1 MQHETSF
8 IDFAHVSLLFLR
20 SSNRILASKRTTQ
33 QKKLIQLVKSNISMQ
48 DPSKV
53 IFNFSKYELSD
64 YEIDVNPSEENVLA
78 IISLK
83 LPTKGYLIIKT

>member
-1 MQHETSF
+1 
-8 IDFAHVSLLFLR
+8 
-20 SSNRILASKRTTQ
+20 
-33 QKKLIQLVKSNISMQ
+33 MQ